1 MRRGRR
7 VGTTRR
13 ELLRGGAMAGLG
25 GVFAAALGAPG
36 SAQAASDTPQ
46 TDAELVYHLLQ
57 TEQVVAFA
65 YEQLLSIGVI
75 GAESAQM
82 LAQFSDHE
90 QQHVRTWA
98 VDLRGLGAVPP
109 TAPVSVDAADAALG
123 KLRVTARLT
132 DAGTERK
139 AVQLLIGAEEA
150 IAGAYYTAISKLED
164 PHLLQTAAQA
174 MAAES
179 QHAMAL
185 RRVLHPRPVD
195 RFVPNA
201 FVQGSHQ

>member
-1 MRRGRR
+1 MRVGRR
-7 VGTTRR
+7 AGTTRR
-13 ELLRGGAMAGLG
+13 ELLRGGATAGLG
-25 GVFAAALGAPG
+25 GVFAAALSAAE

-46 TDAELVYHLLQ
+46 TDAELVYQLLQ

-75 GAESAQM
+75 GAEGAQM

-90 QQHVRTWA
+90 QQHVRAWA
-98 VDLRGLGAVPP
+98 VDLRRLGAVSP

-123 KLRVTARLT
+123 KLHVTARLT
-132 DAGTERK
+132 DAVTEHK

-150 IAGAYYTAISKLED
+150 ITGAYYTAISKLED
-164 PHLLQTAAQA
+164 PRLLQTAAQA
-174 MAAES
+174 MAAEA

-185 RRVLHPRPVD
+185 RQMLHPRPVD

-201 FVQGSHQ
+201 FVQGSHR